1 MDASQYLKNH
11 GWQGSGHSL
20 DGNGRGL
27 KKPLL
32 VSKKVDVLGVG
43 LNKHAAVSDQW
54 WLRAYDQGLQTLG
67 TGKESALAQ
76 AQKHGVNRG
85 GLYGR
90 FVKGEGM
97 PGSLGETILPSST
110 PDEVK
115 AAVEVKKASDNGM
128 LPTPQDSDAQEEK
141 AERKRKRSDKSEE
154 KKSKRKTE
162 SSKEKK
168 ATSTASDDKAAKKAK
183 KEAKKTAKGLKSGTT
198 TANASGAEEELDLEK
213 QALYAKRAAEKGV
226 SLETYI
232 KRRQEK
238 YAAKKDEKR
247 K

>member
-1 MDASQYLKNH
+1 MDASNYLKKH

-32 VSKKVDVLGVG
+32 VSKKVDVLGIG

-90 FVKGEGM
+90 FVKGEGV
-97 PGSLGETILPSST
+97 PGTLGKELLLTSKQITSQP
-110 PDEVK
+110 
-115 AAVEVKKASDNGM
+115 AARVPRIVSDNGM

-141 AERKRKRSDKSEE
+141 ADRKRKRSERSDD
-154 KKSKRKTE
+154 KKSKKK
-162 SSKEKK
+162 KEASGNDKK
-168 ATSTASDDKAAKKAK
+168 AVSTNSEGIEDKAAKKAK
-183 KEAKKTAKGLKSGTT
+183 KEAKK
-198 TANASGAEEELDLEK
+198 
-213 QALYAKRAAEKGV
+213 
-226 SLETYI
+226 
-232 KRRQEK
+232 
-238 YAAKKDEKR
+238 AKKAGKGKEGILDR
-247 K
+247 RNFRRRGGA

>member
-90 FVKGEGM
+90 FVKGEGV
-97 PGSLGETILPSST
+97 PGTLGQYILPS
-110 PDEVK
+110 D
-115 AAVEVKKASDNGM
+115 AANVVVEVNKV
-128 LPTPQDSDAQEEK
+128 PV
-141 AERKRKRSDKSEE
+141 
-154 KKSKRKTE
+154 
-162 SSKEKK
+162 
-168 ATSTASDDKAAKKAK
+168 ST
-183 KEAKKTAKGLKSGTT
+183 L
-198 TANASGAEEELDLEK
+198 
-213 QALYAKRAAEKGV
+213 R
-226 SLETYI
+226 
-232 KRRQEK
+232 
-238 YAAKKDEKR
+238 
-247 K
+247 